1 MYPQHE
7 KAELILLSG
16 NFNGHAITALAAHWA
31 VFSEE
36 EQEEAAEEDSSS

>member
-16 NFNGHAITALAAHWA
+16 NFNGHGITSLAAHWA